1 MALPTTFLV
10 MRHIL
15 VGLIALVS
23 SLGVF
28 VNLGLAGS
36 KKNDWGTA
44 FQFSVHAYEQKI
56 STITQFTGPFLSTVH
71 VLPSAHATLTDNTA
85 KTHVDCNNVTFVD
98 AKHIDKCKMMRSPP
112 IYLGDVTNSW
122 SVLGT
127 QSTFLLVK
135 HMLLIFLVFMMFSGS
150 EYALSNVKWKW
161 ITDKNVVHVRNAVVF
176 AAVLVFVCE
185 LVTDV
190 DQNMSANKAIGSV
203 STAFSFVV
211 VCLLI
216 ICLEYGGM
224 HGKRVEL
231 HADNA
236 LTLSQMRAEHMHRN
250 IYLSYACLLMLPMAG
265 VLVLHYTRVAVVD
278 VHIQLVF
285 FSFIFY
291 ATLDVFQTRTTA
303 VLMCMNNY
311 DPAENKDA
319 EGNEKPKLDLYFVR
333 IFVVVAFCLC
343 KWFALTP
350 ALVMLHTK
358 YNKENHSF
366 QVATIS
372 AHYVLMSL
380 FLLADVMHVM
390 WKNATTRPPADLFKL
405 FGMLLYISLIFF
417 AIMALDN

>member
-1 MALPTTFLV
+1 MALPIDFSV

-15 VGLIALVS
+15 VILIALVS
-23 SLGVF
+23 LLGVL

-36 KKNDWGTA
+36 KNDWGTA

-56 STITQFTGPFLSTVH
+56 STITQFTGPFLSTEH

-135 HMLLIFLVFMMFSGS
+135 HMLLIFLVFMMFSCS
-150 EYALSNVKWKW
+150 EYALSNVKWNG
-161 ITDKNVVHVRNAVVF
+161 ITDKHVVIVRNAVVF

-190 DQNMSANKAIGSV
+190 DQDMSANKAIGSV

-231 HADNA
+231 HGDNKDV
-236 LTLSQMRAEHMHRN
+236 TLSQMRAEHMHRN
-250 IYLSYACLLMLPMAG
+250 IYLSYACLLMLPMAS
-265 VLVLHYTRVAVVD
+265 VLVLHFTRVAVVD

-319 EGNEKPKLDLYFVR
+319 EGNVKPKLDLYFVT

-358 YNKENHSF
+358 YNKKNNFF
-366 QVATIS
+366 QVVTIS
-372 AHYVLMSL
+372 AHYVLMSV

-405 FGMLLYISLIFF
+405 FGMLLYTSLIFF
-417 AIMALDN
+417 AIMALNN